1 MKKLMSLRKRIKFV
15 LFILFPISFFIF
27 GWLSHS
33 AYKPGHKIEAPSL
46 LSKIKK
52 SKTLNVVLLN
62 SPTTY
67 YLGVD
72 GPQGFE
78 YDLLTAYAAHLGV
91 ELNIT
96 TANTTQE
103 AIHLT
108 KDPQYHIISAS
119 LTKTPLRTKEF
130 NFGPSYYEVQQQVI
144 CYRGMIG
151 SGKFPRDE
159 EDLVGLKI
167 TVGKDT
173 SYSETIDRLKSE
185 GNDINATYTSEYSTE
200 ELLEQVASHKIDCT
214 IADSHIY
221 SLNLRYLTDLALAFT
236 VGDREQLAWVLAP
249 NSKELEADM
258 YSWLNSF
265 NQSGKMAALKDHYY
279 SYILFFDYY
288 DTKMF
293 YKRIK
298 SRLYKYEKYFKQA
311 AKKYDVPWEL
321 IAAQSYQESHW
332 NPRAKSFTGV
342 RGLMML
348 TLSTAKMLGVKNR
361 LSPKQ
366 SVMGGTRH
374 LKQMLRYV
382 PKEVEGENRLK
393 FALAAYNIG
402 MGHVR
407 DARRLAKK
415 FGLNENIW
423 SDLKVTLPLL
433 SQKRYY
439 RTVKYGYARGSEPV
453 RYVES
458 IYDYKDILEKMEKE
472 KEKEKALKE
481 QETQKAKV
489 LKEQETFRARL
500 TQKMKDAKANELKEI
515 AKMADRNRSVK

>member
-1 MKKLMSLRKRIKFV
+1 MKRLMNLRKRIKFV
-15 LFILFPISFFIF
+15 LFVLFPISFFIF

-33 AYKPGHKIEAPSL
+33 AYKPVHRIEAPSL
-46 LSKIKK
+46 LNKIKK
-52 SKTLNVVLLN
+52 NNSLNVVLLN

-78 YDLLTAYAAHLGV
+78 YDLLDSYAKHLGV
-91 ELNIT
+91 DLNIT
-96 TANTTQE
+96 TVNTINE
-103 AIHLT
+103 AIELS
-108 KDPQYHIISAS
+108 KEKKYHITSAS
-119 LTKTPLRTKEF
+119 LSKTPNRTKEF

-159 EDLVGLKI
+159 EDLIGLNI
-167 TVGKDT
+167 TVGLDT
-173 SYSETIDRLKSE
+173 SYSETLDSLKTD
-185 GNDINATYTSEYSTE
+185 GLDINATYTSDYSTE
-200 ELLEQVASHKIDCT
+200 ELLEQVASNKIDCT

-221 SLNLRYLTDLALAFT
+221 SLNLRYFTNLALAFT
-236 VGDREQLAWVLAP
+236 IGEREQLAWVLTP
-249 NSKELEADM
+249 NSKDLEVDM
-258 YSWLNSF
+258 YAWLNGF

-298 SRLYKYEKYFKQA
+298 SRLYKYKKYFLQA

-332 NPRAKSFTGV
+332 NPRAKSYTGV

-348 TLSTAKMLGVKNR
+348 TKSTAKMLGVKNR
-361 LSPKQ
+361 ISPKQ
-366 SVMGGTRH
+366 SVMGGTKH

-382 PKEVEGENRLK
+382 PKEVEGEDRVK

-402 MGHVR
+402 MGHLR

-423 SDLKVTLPLL
+423 SDLKITLPLL

-439 RTVKYGYARGSEPV
+439 RTLKYGYARGSEPV
-453 RYVES
+453 RYVEA
-458 IYDYKDILEKMEKE
+458 IFDYRNILENNTKEVAKE
-472 KEKEKALKE
+472 KIAKE
-481 QETQKAKV
+481 QAAV
-489 LKEQETFRARL
+489 RAGL
-500 TQKMKDAKANELKEI
+500 VKKMKDAKAR
-515 AKMADRNRSVK
+515 ADKNQSKAVEK

>member
-1 MKKLMSLRKRIKFV
+1 MKKLMNLRKRIKFV
-15 LFILFPISFFIF
+15 LFILFPISFFVF

-33 AYKPGHKIEAPSL
+33 AYKPATKIEVPSL

-52 SKTLNVVLLN
+52 NKILNVVLLN

-72 GPQGFE
+72 GPRGFE
-78 YDLLTAYAAHLGV
+78 YDLLESYASYVGA

-96 TANTTQE
+96 TANTTNE
-103 AIHLT
+103 AIELS
-108 KDPQYHIISAS
+108 KSNKYHIISAS
-119 LTKTPLRTKEF
+119 LTKTPKRTKEF

-159 EDLVGLKI
+159 DELVGLKI

-173 SYSETIDRLKSE
+173 SYSETIDGLKADGLDLNVS
-185 GNDINATYTSEYSTE
+185 YTSEYSTE
-200 ELLEQVASHKIDCT
+200 ELLEQVASHHIDCT
-214 IADSHIY
+214 IADAHIY
-221 SLNLRYLTDLALAFT
+221 SLNLRYFTNLALAFSI
-236 VGDREQLAWVLAP
+236 GERAQLAWVLAK
-249 NSKELEADM
+249 NSKELEIDM
-258 YSWLNSF
+258 YAWLNTF
-265 NQSGKMAALKDHYY
+265 NQSGKMASLKDHYY

-288 DTKMF
+288 DTKVF
-293 YKRIK
+293 YKRIR
-298 SRLYKYEKYFKQA
+298 SRLYKYKKYFLTA
-311 AKKYDVPWEL
+311 SKKYDISWEL

-332 NPRAKSFTGV
+332 NPRAKSYTGV

-348 TLSTAKMLGVKNR
+348 TKSTAKMLGVKNR

-366 SVMGGTRH
+366 SIMGGTRH

-382 PKEVEGENRLK
+382 PKEVKGENRLK

-407 DARRLAKK
+407 DARKLAKK
-415 FGLNENIW
+415 FGLNQNTW
-423 SDLKVTLPLL
+423 RDLKITLPLL

-458 IYDYKDILEKMEKE
+458 IYDYKNILVNNTKE
-472 KEKEKALKE
+472 KEKEKIAKEEAVKKAKIYKE
-481 QETQKAKV
+481 QEAIRTALVK
-489 LKEQETFRARL
+489 
-500 TQKMKDAKANELKEI
+500 KMNDAKAR
-515 AKMADRNRSVK
+515 ADKNQSITSGP

>member
-1 MKKLMSLRKRIKFV
+1 MNLRKRIKFV

-33 AYKPGHKIEAPSL
+33 AYKPVHKIEAPSL

-52 SKTLNVVLLN
+52 SKQLNVVLLN

-78 YDLLTAYAAHLGV
+78 YDLLESYAKHVGAD
-91 ELNIT
+91 LNIT
-96 TANTTQE
+96 TVNTTKE
-103 AIHLT
+103 AIALSEGN
-108 KDPQYHIISAS
+108 QFHIISAS
-119 LTKTPLRTKEF
+119 LSKTPNRTKDF

-159 EDLVGLKI
+159 EDLVGLQL
-167 TVGKDT
+167 TVGIDT
-173 SYSETIDRLKSE
+173 SYSETLETLKTD
-185 GNDINATYTSEYSTE
+185 GLDINVTYTSDYSTE

-221 SLNLRYLTDLALAFT
+221 SLNLRYFTNLALAFT
-236 VGDREQLAWVLAP
+236 IGEREQLAWVLAP

-258 YSWLNSF
+258 YTWLNVF
-265 NQSGKMAALKDHYY
+265 NQSGDMAALKDHYY

-288 DTKMF
+288 DTKIF

-298 SRLYKYEKYFKQA
+298 SRLYKYKKYFTQA
-311 AKKYDVPWEL
+311 AQKYDLPWEL

-332 NPRAKSFTGV
+332 NPRAKSYTGV

-348 TLSTAKMLGVKNR
+348 TKSTAKMLGVKNR
-361 LSPKQ
+361 ISPKQ
-366 SVMGGTRH
+366 SVMGGTKH

-382 PKEVEGENRLK
+382 PKEVEGDNRIK

-407 DARRLAKK
+407 DARKLAKK

-423 SDLKVTLPLL
+423 SDLKITLPLL

-439 RTVKYGYARGSEPV
+439 RTLKYGYARGSEPV
-453 RYVES
+453 RYVEA
-458 IYDYKDILEKMEKE
+458 IFDYRDILENNTKEVEKE
-472 KEKEKALKE
+472 KIAKE
-481 QETQKAKV
+481 QETVRKGLVKRMNEAKARADKKNQSKAKE
-489 LKEQETFRARL
+489 K
-500 TQKMKDAKANELKEI
+500 
-515 AKMADRNRSVK
+515 